1 MKNLR
6 LGLIILVLGSLAF
19 LTLSC
24 ASTGSATTTA
34 ATSIATAK
42 QGTILTSVVGTGNL
56 ALENKSELSF
66 GQTGLVSQA
75 TTVKVAGV
83 NAVEGQ
89 IVDQGTILVQA
100 DTADWQAN
108 ITSAQHSLDS
118 AKQSLLQAQ
127 YGLETAQYNL
137 SAQADVKAIQDKID
151 NANVQ
156 IQQAEVMMQEASRQ
170 DDTAGVEYWKQII
183 SNLKSDIATYT
194 TDLTNLLADPV
205 HYKSVTQVSDA
216 LTSVAAI
223 VADQHAVQQAQAQ
236 VVNAQNNV
244 DDAQTALNNVQNS
257 AQAIIAP
264 FKGLITKVS
273 VNVGDIV
280 SRSTTL
286 IEIAQPDK
294 FVANILVT
302 EIDVMSLSL
311 NENATVSFN
320 ALTGLNFPAKIT
332 KIAPL
337 ATISQGVVNYNVT
350 VELTSTSPI
359 FNRPATG
366 QTPPQTT
373 AGGSTLT
380 TTPSSPSSQPGG
392 SQSATSST
400 TSVTRTNPTG
410 TQVSGGRS
418 LFNVTLKDGLSA
430 TVTIIIQ
437 EKDNVIIVP
446 NRAITRANGVSTV
459 QLVAGATTA
468 SHTVTTGLSD
478 SSNTEITSGL
488 SVGDQVLIK
497 TSTAATSQFG
507 PGGGA
512 FRIP

>member
-1 MKNLR
+1 MKIFR
-6 LGLIILVLGSLAF
+6 LGIIILVLGSILL

-24 ASTGSATTTA
+24 SSGSTTTTA
-34 ATSIATAK
+34 GTSIATAK

-75 TTVKVAGV
+75 TTVKVAAV

-89 IVDQGTILVQA
+89 VVEQGTVLVQA
-100 DTADWQAN
+100 DPADWQTKV
-108 ITSAQHSLDS
+108 TSAQHGLDS

-127 YGLETAQYNL
+127 YSLETAQYNL
-137 SAQADVKAIQDKID
+137 SAQSDVKAIQDKID
-151 NANVQ
+151 NTNIQ
-156 IQQAEVMMQEASRQ
+156 IQQAELLKQESSRYG
-170 DDTAGVEYWKQII
+170 DSDGVKYWNQII
-183 SNLKSDIATYT
+183 SNLKENIVTYNS
-194 TDLTNLLADPV
+194 DLTTLLNDPA
-205 HYKSVTQVSDA
+205 HSGAAKSVADIR
-216 LTSVAAI
+216 SV
-223 VADQHAVQQAQAQ
+223 QHSVDQAQAQ

-244 DDAQTALNNVQNS
+244 DDAQSTLDDAKNS
-257 AQAIIAP
+257 SQTIIAP

-280 SRSTTL
+280 SRSTNL

-320 ALTGLNFPAKIT
+320 ALTGLNFPAKII

-359 FNRPATG
+359 FNRTAAG
-366 QTPPQTT
+366 QTSSQT
-373 AGGSTLT
+373 AVGKSPAT
-380 TTPSSPSSQPGG
+380 TTPSFSGSQVGG
-392 SQSATSST
+392 SQSVTPPVTSFP
-400 TSVTRTNPTG
+400 RTNSTE
-410 TQVSGGRS
+410 TQASGGRS
-418 LFNVTLKDGLSA
+418 MASITLKDGLSA

-437 EKDNVIIVP
+437 EKDNVTILP
-446 NRAITRANGVSTV
+446 SRAITRASGVSTV
-459 QLVAGATTA
+459 QLIKGTSTETR
-468 SHTVTTGLSD
+468 TVTTGLSD

-488 SVGDQVLIK
+488 NVGDQVLVK
-497 TSTAATSQFG
+497 TSTATTSQFG
-507 PGGGA
+507 GGGG